1 MPTRYFTVEEANAIL
16 PQLSDLL
23 DQIQQARRE
32 IMVAR
37 PDLWPVLKRSIG
49 NGGSKKAGELLPVFV
64 RLQAATAAVEAL
76 GVHLKDLDQGLVDFL
91 HRRPDGREVYLCWHM
106 GEKEVLYWHELHV
119 GYAGRQR
126 L

>member
-1 MPTRYFTVEEANAIL
+1 MSARYFTVEEANAIL

-23 DQIQQARRE
+23 EQIQQARRE
-32 IMVAR
+32 IMVSR

-49 NGGSKKAGELLPVFV
+49 NGGSKKAGELLPVFA
-64 RLQAATAAVEAL
+64 RLQAASAAVEAL

-91 HRRPDGREVYLCWHM
+91 HRRPDGHEVYLCWHL
-106 GEKEVLYWHELHV
+106 GEKQVQYWHELHA